1 MFLHND
7 IKAALNADEFRRHL
21 PEVYPKSYSIFMMHG
36 PADGR
41 APTITSVQGRIATAT
56 TTAARHQDSTEEHG
70 MVSIPISTRERR
82 VKRATMAQ
90 IRKRVPGERMR
101 QFAKSST
108 ETRGHVHSQTS

>member
-21 PEVYPKSYSIFMMHG
+21 HEVYPKSYSIFMMHG
-36 PADGR
+36 AADGR
-41 APTITSVQGRIATAT
+41 TPNITNVQGRIATAT
-56 TTAARHQDSTEEHG
+56 TTAASLLDSTEEHG
-70 MVSIPISTRERR
+70 VVSIPMSTRDRR

-90 IRKRVPGERMR
+90 TRKRVPSERMR

-108 ETRGHVHSQTS
+108 ETREHVHSQTS